1 MTEQLKDVF
10 RIYFICLLVCIA
22 IAMLISCD
30 KKEEQPKEYL
40 KTTYTNYQGFWDY
53 CHFGSDEINPELI
66 FFKSEKVLIFER
78 EYIKDTTYCKSF
90 NCPRNGTM
98 QYLTRITLE

>member
-1 MTEQLKDVF
+1 MDKSVF
-10 RIYFICLLVCIA
+10 KILFFSIVL
-22 IAMLISCD
+22 IAMLASCD

-78 EYIKDTTYCKSF
+78 EYIKDTTYCRSF

>member
-1 MTEQLKDVF
+1 MDKSVF
-10 RIYFICLLVCIA
+10 KIIFFSIVL
-22 IAMLISCD
+22 IAMLVSCD

-40 KTTYTNYQGFWDY
+40 KTTYSNFFGFREY
-53 CHFGSDEINPELI
+53 CHGASNEINTELI

-90 NCPRNGTM
+90 NCPRVGTM
-98 QYLTRITLE
+98 KFLIRETLE